1 LIFSWFCQSLG
12 NVNRRLLYC
21 LIAGA
26 VMACATPPMNVYPLV
41 WVGLI
46 AFFLLLDDGPLPA
59 RPPLRDMARGGLRGL
74 IFGLGTNLVA
84 LRFVSVVVTRFAALP
99 WYVGPLGLL
108 VLAAFEGLRL
118 AIAGVVYHWLV
129 RARVP
134 PALSFAIGIYA
145 GTFMPSM
152 IPWTVACTVCPWPAT
167 VQHAE
172 LVGERG
178 VAFLMAF
185 ECALVAIGI
194 QRLRRGERERA
205 LRPVGIAASMVA
217 ATLVYGAVRIRQI
230 DGVRAAAPKA
240 SVAIVVAGVEASER
254 WDKARAKAILTHLT
268 GLTELAEREPTDLV
282 IWPEAAYPYSVPHV
296 SRHAPTGQ
304 DAILQP
310 GVRGPVLTGIILTGS
325 LGRYNSA
332 VLATPGG
339 RISEPYDKMHLMWF
353 GEMVPFE
360 DSIPWLR
367 KAFARGV
374 GLRAGER
381 QVGFDVPPIRLA
393 VMNCLED
400 ILPDAGRE
408 AMQVAPNLL
417 VNLTNDAWFAGTAE
431 SSYHLLLSRLRSIE
445 LRRDLVRA
453 VNYGPTTWIDAAGR
467 IVGEIPGDA
476 PGVLATHPAL
486 LERPTTPFSRWGE
499 WPLTGLLV
507 VMVFLTRKGVVNE
520 PARVA
525 ATDAAT

>member
-1 LIFSWFCQSLG
+1 LIFSSFCQSLG
-12 NVNRRLLYC
+12 AMYRRLLSC
-21 LIAGA
+21 LVSGA
-26 VMACATPPMNVYPLV
+26 VMACATPPMNAYPLV

-59 RPPLRDMARGGLRGL
+59 RPPLRDVARGGLRGL
-74 IFGLGTNLVA
+74 LFGLGTNLVA
-84 LRFVSVVVTRFAALP
+84 LRFVSTVVTRFAALP
-99 WYVGPLGLL
+99 WYVGPLGLV

-118 AIAGVVYHWLV
+118 AIAGIAYHWLV

-134 PALSFAIGIYA
+134 PPLSFAIGIYV

-178 VAFLMAF
+178 VAFLMAL
-185 ECALVAIGI
+185 ESALVAVGI

-205 LRPVGIAASMVA
+205 LRPVGVAAGMVA
-217 ATLVYGAVRIRQI
+217 ATLVYGALRIRQI
-230 DGVRAAAPKA
+230 DGARAAAPKA
-240 SVAIVVAGVEASER
+240 SIAVVVPGVEASER
-254 WDKARAKAILTHLT
+254 WDKARAKEIFARLT
-268 GLTELAEREPTDLV
+268 GLTRLAEHEPTDLV
-282 IWPEAAYPYSVPHV
+282 IWPEAAYPYSVSHL
-296 SRHAPTGQ
+296 SRHAP
-304 DAILQP
+304 ILQP
-310 GVRGPVLTGIILTGS
+310 GIRGPVLTGIVLTGE

-332 VLATPGG
+332 VVATRDGK
-339 RISEPYDKMHLMWF
+339 ISEPYDKMHLMWF

-360 DSIPWLR
+360 DTIPWLR

-381 QVGFDVPPIRLA
+381 QVGLDVPPIRLA
-393 VMNCLED
+393 VLNCLED

-467 IVGEIPGDA
+467 VVAEMSGDA
-476 PGVLATHPAL
+476 PGVLAAHPAL
-486 LERPTTPFSRWGE
+486 LERPPTLYARWGE
-499 WPLTGLLV
+499 WPLTALLAVTAFLARKRV
-507 VMVFLTRKGVVNE
+507 VTA

-525 ATDAAT
+525 ATDSAT

>member
-1 LIFSWFCQSLG
+1 MIFSSFCQSLG
-12 NVNRRLLYC
+12 SVNRRLLSC
-21 LIAGA
+21 LVSGA

-41 WVGLI
+41 WIGLI
-46 AFFLLLDDGPLPA
+46 AFFLLLDDGPLPE
-59 RPPLRDMARGGLRGL
+59 RPPLQDIARGGLRGL
-74 IFGLGTNLVA
+74 VFGLGTNLVA
-84 LRFVSVVVTRFAALP
+84 LRFVSSVVTRFAAVP
-99 WYVGPLGLL
+99 WYVGPLGLV

-134 PALSFAIGIYA
+134 PVLSFAIGIYA

-167 VQHAE
+167 VQLAE

-178 VAFLMAF
+178 VSFLMAF
-185 ECALVAIGI
+185 ECALVAVGI

-205 LRPVGIAASMVA
+205 LRPVAIAAGMVA
-217 ATLVYGAVRIRQI
+217 VTLVYGAVRIRQI

-240 SVAIVVAGVEASER
+240 SIAIVVAGIEASER
-254 WDKARAKAILTHLT
+254 WEKTRAQEILARLT
-268 GLTELAEREPTDLV
+268 GLTRLAEHEPTDLV
-282 IWPEAAYPYSVPHV
+282 IWPEAGYPYLVSHV

-304 DAILQP
+304 NAILQP
-310 GVRGPVLTGIILTGS
+310 GVRGPVLTGIILSGS

-332 VLATPGG
+332 VVATRDGMM
-339 RISEPYDKMHLMWF
+339 SEPYDKMHRMWF
-353 GEMVPFE
+353 GEVVPFE
-360 DSIPWLR
+360 DSLPWLR

-393 VMNCLED
+393 VLNCLED

-431 SSYHLLLSRLRSIE
+431 SAYHMLLSRLRSIE

-467 IVGEIPGDA
+467 IVAEIPGDA

-486 LERPTTPFSRWGE
+486 LERPSTPYARWGE
-499 WPLTGLLV
+499 WPLTVLLA
-507 VMVFLTRKGVVNE
+507 VMAFLTRKGVVPA

-525 ATDAAT
+525 ATDSAT

>member
-1 LIFSWFCQSLG
+1 LIFSSFRQSLG
-12 NVNRRLLYC
+12 SVDRRLPSC

-46 AFFLLLDDGPLPA
+46 ALFLLLDDGPLPA

-74 IFGLGTNLVA
+74 LFGLGTNLVA
-84 LRFVSVVVTRFAALP
+84 LRFVSTVVTRFAALP
-99 WYVGPLGLL
+99 WYVGPLGLV

-118 AIAGVVYHWLV
+118 AIAGIAFHWLV

-185 ECALVAIGI
+185 ESALVAVGI

-205 LRPVGIAASMVA
+205 LRPMGIAAGMVA
-217 ATLVYGAVRIRQI
+217 ATLLYGALRIRQI
-230 DGVRAAAPKA
+230 DAARAAAPRA
-240 SVAIVVAGVEASER
+240 SIAVVVAGVEASER
-254 WDKARAKAILTHLT
+254 WEKARAKEILARLT
-268 GLTELAEREPTDLV
+268 GLTRLAEHEPTDLV
-282 IWPEAAYPYSVPHV
+282 IWPEAAYPYSVSHV
-296 SRHAPTGQ
+296 SRHAPTGPN
-304 DAILQP
+304 AIVQP
-310 GVRGPVLTGIILTGS
+310 GVRGPVLTGIVLTGS

-332 VLATPGG
+332 VIATRDGM
-339 RISEPYDKMHLMWF
+339 ISEPYDKMHLMWF

-381 QVGFDVPPIRLA
+381 QVRLDVPPVRLA
-393 VMNCLED
+393 VLNCLED

-408 AMQVAPNLL
+408 AVEVAPNLL

-431 SSYHLLLSRLRSIE
+431 SAYHLLLSRLRSIE

-467 IVGEIPGDA
+467 IVAEMPGDA

-486 LERPTTPFSRWGE
+486 LERPSTLYARRGE
-499 WPLTGLLV
+499 WPLTVLLAALA
-507 VMVFLTRKGVVNE
+507 FLTRRRVENAPV
-520 PARVA
+520 RVA
-525 ATDAAT
+525 ATDSAT